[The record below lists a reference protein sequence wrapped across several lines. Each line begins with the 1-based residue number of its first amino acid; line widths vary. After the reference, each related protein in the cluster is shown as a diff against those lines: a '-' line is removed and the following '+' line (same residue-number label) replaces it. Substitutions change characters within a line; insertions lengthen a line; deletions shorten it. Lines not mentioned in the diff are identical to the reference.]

1 MSFEKKHALVVEE
14 ERAWQEIL
22 SEILQ
27 DMGLVVDV
35 AENLEQAVEVL
46 RSHPIRFMV
55 VDLALAGNDYHNQDG
70 LLVLRAA
77 QQYSP
82 DCVSV
87 LLTGFATVELAVSAI
102 QDYGAFTCLRK
113 ETFRRAAFKEWV
125 NQALQSAPQSPARTA
140 GGGGSMVITGLSHAP
155 EATERAAL
163 LVEDDAGWRS
173 LLSELLGENGYEV
186 ETSASYGQAR
196 GSLQSRRFDLAVVD
210 LSLASSLAPESN
222 RDGYRLLS
230 SFQARGVTTI
240 VVSGTAE
247 VELIEQAYATYGVF
261 TCLEKQGFERA
272 AFVETLQRAQAAG
285 RVHPDLERLTARE
298 LEVLALLAQG
308 LTNKEIAKD
317 LTISINT
324 VKRHLKSIF
333 EKLDVNTRS
342 AASAKAIAAG
352 FKPADGAIEG

>member
-1 MSFEKKHALVVEE
+1 
-14 ERAWQEIL
+14 
-22 SEILQ
+22 
-27 DMGLVVDV
+27 
-35 AENLEQAVEVL
+35 N
-46 RSHPIRFMV
+46 P
-55 VDLALAGNDYHNQDG
+55 
-70 LLVLRAA
+70 
-77 QQYSP
+77 
-82 DCVSV
+82 
-87 LLTGFATVELAVSAI
+87 
-102 QDYGAFTCLRK
+102 
-113 ETFRRAAFKEWV
+113 
-125 NQALQSAPQSPARTA
+125 
-140 GGGGSMVITGLSHAP
+140 GLSHAP